1 MEEGAPLH
9 SSPSTPLCST
19 PLFSSTPTE
28 DSPLLGNYKATVSV
42 RFVEYQSTEQEVRVG
57 RPAPPLPPA
66 IPPEEDST
74 PLGMKLLG
82 YTFSII
88 AGFCFTA
95 SNVGIK

>member
-42 RFVEYQSTEQEVRVG
+42 RFVEYQSTEQV
-57 RPAPPLPPA
+57 PTSSTSQASSTSSPILLPNPF
-66 IPPEEDST
+66 
-74 PLGMKLLG
+74 LHLLLLHTLPRRCG
-82 YTFSII
+82 
-88 AGFCFTA
+88 
-95 SNVGIK
+95 